1 MNSINNNPFRNSN
14 INMENNNI
22 LNNTSPKM
30 KKIDKFEQP
39 IAKNFLNKIKEEIEK
54 AQLICVKIVRGEEVS
69 KKDLE
74 FISKKYPDMKQ
85 MAEESLK
92 DYNNIIKE
100 LKLCKDHDEVEQLLF
115 KFSKETS
122 NTAKNGY
129 LSELQS
135 KIKATIMEEMIKSS
149 KNIKSELDNAEKI
162 ALKIVK
168 GEEITSNQENFLK
181 QKYPH
186 IKQMSQQTL
195 KYINDL
201 KIDLNNCKTQQE
213 REQLLSKEI
222 KNLDSKK
229 NILSK
234 TEIKFKMA
242 GIEQVQKFLNNNKKD
257 NEKLRLIALKI
268 IKNKTLTKSEEKF
281 ISEKYP
287 NLKEEI
293 REYEYLKELF
303 KDYKYKE
310 EILDKELK
318 KIEQQIVSSKITE
331 HQAIIKKAIIE
342 DIKKENEYG
351 IYYYMNLYLH
361 MIFNKISENSLGII
375 ILTILIITM
384 MYIF

>member
-54 AQLICVKIVRGEEVS
+54 AQLICVKIVRREEVS

-201 KIDLNNCKTQQE
+201 KIDLKNCKTQQE

-268 IKNKTLTKSEEKF
+268 IKN
-281 ISEKYP
+281 
-287 NLKEEI
+287 N
-293 REYEYLKELF
+293 
-303 KDYKYKE
+303 
-310 EILDKELK
+310 
-318 KIEQQIVSSKITE
+318 
-331 HQAIIKKAIIE
+331 
-342 DIKKENEYG
+342 
-351 IYYYMNLYLH
+351 
-361 MIFNKISENSLGII
+361 
-375 ILTILIITM
+375 
-384 MYIF
+384 

>member
-1 MNSINNNPFRNSN
+1 
-14 INMENNNI
+14 
-22 LNNTSPKM
+22 
-30 KKIDKFEQP
+30 
-39 IAKNFLNKIKEEIEK
+39 
-54 AQLICVKIVRGEEVS
+54 
-69 KKDLE
+69 
-74 FISKKYPDMKQ
+74 
-85 MAEESLK
+85 
-92 DYNNIIKE
+92 
-100 LKLCKDHDEVEQLLF
+100 
-115 KFSKETS
+115 
-122 NTAKNGY
+122 
-129 LSELQS
+129 
-135 KIKATIMEEMIKSS
+135 MEEMIKSS

-201 KIDLNNCKTQQE
+201 KIDLKNCKTQQE

-281 ISEKYP
+281 ISENSIVKVP
-287 NLKEEI
+287 IKSMFTITEEDKNENKDYI
-293 REYEYLKELF
+293 SMMNDVIDNYKKEL
-303 KDYKYKE
+303 YKK
-310 EILDKELK
+310 
-318 KIEQQIVSSKITE
+318 
-331 HQAIIKKAIIE
+331 
-342 DIKKENEYG
+342 
-351 IYYYMNLYLH
+351 
-361 MIFNKISENSLGII
+361 
-375 ILTILIITM
+375 
-384 MYIF
+384 

>member
-201 KIDLNNCKTQQE
+201 KIDLKNCKTQQE

-293 REYEYLKELF
+293 REYEYLKEPF

-361 MIFNKISENSLGII
+361 MIFNKTSENSLGII

>member
-54 AQLICVKIVRGEEVS
+54 AQLICVKIVRREEVS

-201 KIDLNNCKTQQE
+201 KIDLKNCKTQQE

-293 REYEYLKELF
+293 REYEYLKEPF

-351 IYYYMNLYLH
+351 CLV
-361 MIFNKISENSLGII
+361 EG
-375 ILTILIITM
+375 
-384 MYIF
+384 

>member
-1 MNSINNNPFRNSN
+1 MAAESLAKAGEKKGVSIKVETNGSSGAK
-14 INMENNNI
+14 NI
-22 LNNTSPKM
+22 LT
-30 KKIDKFEQP
+30 
-39 IAKNFLNKIKEEIEK
+39 KEEIEK

-186 IKQMSQQTL
+186 I
-195 KYINDL
+195 
-201 KIDLNNCKTQQE
+201 
-213 REQLLSKEI
+213 
-222 KNLDSKK
+222 
-229 NILSK
+229 
-234 TEIKFKMA
+234 
-242 GIEQVQKFLNNNKKD
+242 
-257 NEKLRLIALKI
+257 
-268 IKNKTLTKSEEKF
+268 
-281 ISEKYP
+281 
-287 NLKEEI
+287 
-293 REYEYLKELF
+293 
-303 KDYKYKE
+303 
-310 EILDKELK
+310 
-318 KIEQQIVSSKITE
+318 
-331 HQAIIKKAIIE
+331 
-342 DIKKENEYG
+342 
-351 IYYYMNLYLH
+351 
-361 MIFNKISENSLGII
+361 
-375 ILTILIITM
+375 
-384 MYIF
+384 

>member
-54 AQLICVKIVRGEEVS
+54 AQLICVKIVRREEVS

-201 KIDLNNCKTQQE
+201 KIDLKNCKESNYYLKKLKIQ
-213 REQLLSKEI
+213 I
-222 KNLDSKK
+222 VKK

-293 REYEYLKELF
+293 REYEYLKEPF

-331 HQAIIKKAIIE
+331 HQAIIKKAIVE

>member
-201 KIDLNNCKTQQE
+201 KIDLKNCKTQQE

-242 GIEQVQKFLNNNKKD
+242 GIEQVQKFLNNNKK
-257 NEKLRLIALKI
+257 IM
-268 IKNKTLTKSEEKF
+268 KN
-281 ISEKYP
+281 
-287 NLKEEI
+287 
-293 REYEYLKELF
+293 
-303 KDYKYKE
+303 
-310 EILDKELK
+310 
-318 KIEQQIVSSKITE
+318 
-331 HQAIIKKAIIE
+331 
-342 DIKKENEYG
+342 
-351 IYYYMNLYLH
+351 
-361 MIFNKISENSLGII
+361 
-375 ILTILIITM
+375 
-384 MYIF
+384 

>member
-74 FISKKYPDMKQ
+74 FILKKYPDMKQ

-201 KIDLNNCKTQQE
+201 KIDLKNCKTQQE

-293 REYEYLKELF
+293 REYEYLKEPF

-361 MIFNKISENSLGII
+361 MICNKISENSLGII

>member
-201 KIDLNNCKTQQE
+201 KIDLKNCKTQQE

-229 NILSK
+229 K
-234 TEIKFKMA
+234 YIK
-242 GIEQVQKFLNNNKKD
+242 
-257 NEKLRLIALKI
+257 
-268 IKNKTLTKSEEKF
+268 
-281 ISEKYP
+281 
-287 NLKEEI
+287 
-293 REYEYLKELF
+293 
-303 KDYKYKE
+303 
-310 EILDKELK
+310 
-318 KIEQQIVSSKITE
+318 
-331 HQAIIKKAIIE
+331 
-342 DIKKENEYG
+342 
-351 IYYYMNLYLH
+351 
-361 MIFNKISENSLGII
+361 
-375 ILTILIITM
+375 
-384 MYIF
+384 

>member
-54 AQLICVKIVRGEEVS
+54 AQLICVKIVRREEVS

-201 KIDLNNCKTQQE
+201 KIDLKNCKTQQE

-287 NLKEEI
+287 NLKEP
-293 REYEYLKELF
+293 F

-331 HQAIIKKAIIE
+331 HQAIIKKAIVE

-361 MIFNKISENSLGII
+361 MIFNKISESSLGII